1 MGRGDTVT
9 TVAIVAAGGSGTR
22 LKASQPKQFLE
33 LAGKPLLAHTVARF
47 VRSPDVDRIVL
58 VLPSSGFD
66 WYAGLMAPWF
76 EDRTPLDMVPGGE
89 SRQDS
94 VWNGLSSLESSFE
107 GWVVVHD
114 GARPLVTEELIHD
127 VVDAGKR
134 FGGALAG
141 LPVEE
146 TLKEVDAEAAV
157 LGTIDRARYYRAQT
171 PQCFRHR
178 ILREAFERASAD
190 GFLGTDEAQLVERTG
205 ARVHMVRGSVKNLKV
220 TTREHLALAEYYLK
234 LEERS

>member
-1 MGRGDTVT
+1 MGSGDTVT

-22 LKASQPKQFLE
+22 LNASQPKQFLE

-47 VRSPDVDRIVL
+47 MRSSVIDRIVV
-58 VLPSSGFD
+58 VLPSKGFD
-66 WYAGLMAPWF
+66 RYEGLMAPWF
-76 EDRTPLDMVPGGE
+76 KDGTPLDMVPGGE

-94 VWNGLSSLESSFE
+94 VWRGLSTLEASFE
-107 GWVVVHD
+107 GWIVVHD
-114 GARPLVTEELIHD
+114 GARPLVTEEVIRD
-127 VVDAGKR
+127 VVEAGKR

-146 TLKEVDAEAAV
+146 TLKEVNAEAAV
-157 LGTIDRARYYRAQT
+157 LGTIDRSRYYRAQT

-178 ILREAFERASAD
+178 ILREALERARAD

-205 ARVHMVRGSVKNLKV
+205 AKVHMVSGSVKNLKV

-234 LEERS
+234 LEEQS

>member
-1 MGRGDTVT
+1 MGVGDTVT

-22 LKASQPKQFLE
+22 LNASQPKQFLE

-47 VRSPDVDRIVL
+47 VGSPDIDRIVV
-58 VLPSSGFD
+58 VLPIDGFD
-66 WYAGLMAPWF
+66 RYVGLMTPWF
-76 EDRTPLDMVPGGE
+76 GEGAPLDMVPGGE

-94 VWNGLSSLESSFE
+94 VWNGISTLASSFE

-114 GARPLVTEELIHD
+114 GARPLVTEEVIRD
-127 VVDAGKR
+127 VVEAGKR

-157 LGTIDRARYYRAQT
+157 QGTIDRSRYYRAQT

-178 ILREAFERASAD
+178 ILREAFERAIAD
-190 GFLGTDEAQLVERTG
+190 GFSGTDEAQLVERIG
-205 ARVHMVRGSVKNLKV
+205 ATVQMVPGSVKNLKV
-220 TTREHLALAEYYLK
+220 TTREHLALAAYYLK
-234 LEERS
+234 LEEQP